1 MKLNP
6 FWITGFTDGEGCFS
20 VNLVKNTTLSFNKQ
34 IQVRFS
40 ITQHQKSIK
49 VLYALKDYFKCGVVR
64 PNRGKAD
71 MVLSPIYEYRVS
83 SVDHLKSK
91 IIPFFE
97 QYSLK
102 TVKQQDFI
110 HFRRV
115 VLGLSKKEHLH
126 SEGFAKLNKSILKY
140 KGK

>member
-1 MKLNP
+1 M
-6 FWITGFTDGEGCFS
+6 I
-20 VNLVKNTTLSFNKQ
+20 
-34 IQVRFS
+34 
-40 ITQHQKSIK
+40 
-49 VLYALKDYFKCGVVR
+49 
-64 PNRGKAD
+64 
-71 MVLSPIYEYRVS
+71 LSPIYEYRVS
-83 SVDHLKSK
+83 GVDHLKSK

-126 SEGFAKLNKSILKY
+126 SEGFAKLSKSILKY
-140 KGK
+140 KSK